1 MNKEYADLIER
12 YAHGGEKLSMAIRG
26 LTRDDMLQLPQGD
39 NPKLGRWSIQ
49 QVVIHIMDSDLI
61 ATDRM
66 KRVIAE
72 DNPTLIGYDENKFA
86 TNLFMEDQSAEDAV
100 QIVNLNRQNFAR
112 VLRKLP
118 DSAFARAGTHNER
131 GKQTLLDLLKMY
143 TNHLEHHLSFIHAKR
158 AAMGKEMW

>member
-1 MNKEYADLIER
+1 MNKEYADLIEH
-12 YAHGGEKLSMAIRG
+12 YAHGGEKLSLAIRG
-26 LTRDDMLQLPQGD
+26 LTREDMLCPPPSD
-39 NPKLGRWSIQ
+39 DPKLGKWSIQ

-61 ATDRM
+61 ASDRM

-86 TNLFMEDQSAEDAV
+86 TNLFMEEQSAEDAV

-118 DSAFARAGTHNER
+118 DSAFQRAGMHNER
-131 GKQTLLDLLKMY
+131 GRVTCLDLLKTY
-143 TNHLEHHLSFIHAKR
+143 AHHLDHHLSFIHAKR